1 MKKTSINCLL
11 ALAVVPVFCM
21 CSKTNEVAER
31 TQVTITANIEDT
43 KVSLTQGEEKLVL
56 SWEEGDAI
64 NIIGTTTEKFT
75 IKSGFTAK
83 SAEFTGNEVT
93 GSSFDIVYPSDYATK
108 DAITAR
114 SYTGQVQNGNGSTAH
129 LEYNAIIEGAADYQ
143 EISFAKGATGVKMN
157 GALKLVVKLPDDVTA
172 VSSLKLTAPSA
183 IFYTTNGTSATSASL
198 SMNFTNTTIGTDHI
212 LTAYMM
218 TSWQDVTIPANT
230 KLTLD
235 VTAPE
240 QNSYYSK
247 SFSCATAQTISGG
260 ATFVIDISSATT
272 LAYTLKGSG
281 TETDPYLLY
290 TAQDMVAM
298 NSLLKA
304 DKTTYFKM
312 MADIDMAGINW
323 VGGNQDSPYKQHIDF
338 NGDSHTIKNLT
349 FDTAGK
355 YPGLVGVLSGR
366 VANVTFEDPRVTST
380 KNAGVVCGFAG
391 TSGTNPAIVENVIIT
406 GAVVTQNG
414 SSHTGLVF
422 GHSNIASCGFT
433 NITAAGIINQNGI
446 GDSGFIGGAQNIA
459 ATFTNCHASGTL
471 TIKSDLSAA
480 DGAQNICSGG
490 IQGYDA
496 GSEYEGCT
504 FNGTINGGRLCGG
517 IVGYNKVAGISISD
531 CHASATITSVKI
543 GGALGEVAG
552 GIVGWVESGNVS
564 KCSFEGSVTASG
576 KEVGG
581 IVGHVKAGTISK
593 CSVIGDINA
602 GGNNTGGIVG
612 NFEAG
617 RISECWY
624 SGNLTV
630 KDNSGGIAGAQSSTG
645 ATTDVIIENCYTT
658 GTITNNGSQKCGGI
672 AGECCKNS
680 KIRNCFSTMNISG
693 SGRVFGNIAGRFN
706 NNQWNGGQNTDFN
719 MEVTNCI
726 AAGSINST
734 ATGNY
739 GSSGAVLG
747 NCPVKV
753 AHYTNCWRIYN
764 FTYNVEY
771 ATTGVGL
778 VDQGYTVTSFTDG
791 TYQQSGYT
799 TNSNWYPYHASEAT
813 ATALQTA
820 YSGWTTSKT
829 DAQITISDIAA
840 ATNHSDSNAWKS
852 DIWDLSGDY
861 PTLKNNPEP
870 EL

>member
-1 MKKTSINCLL
+1 MKKISNKCLL
-11 ALAVVPVFCM
+11 ALVAVPFFSM
-21 CSKTNEVAER
+21 CAKTNEVAQKE
-31 TQVTITANIEDT
+31 QVTITANIEDT

-93 GSSFDIVYPSDYATK
+93 GSSFDIVYPSDYADI

-114 SYTGQVQNGNGSTAH
+114 SYAGQVQDGNGSTAH
-129 LEYNAIIEGAADYQ
+129 LEYNAIISGAADYK

-172 VSSLKLTAPSA
+172 VSSLTLTAPSA
-183 IFYTTNGTSATSASL
+183 IFYTTNGTTSTSKSL
-198 SMNFTNTTIGTDHI
+198 SMTFTNTAIGDDHT

-218 TSWQDVTIPANT
+218 TSWQDVTIPADT

-235 VTAPE
+235 VTVPE

-247 SFSCATAQTISGG
+247 SFSCAAAQTISGG

-290 TAQDMVAM
+290 DAADMVAM
-298 NSLLKA
+298 NSFLKA

-380 KNAGVVCGFAG
+380 KHAGVVCGYAG
-391 TSGTNPAIVENVIIT
+391 TSATEPVAFETNPAIVENVIIT

-414 SSHTGLVF
+414 ASHTGLVF
-422 GHSNIASCGFT
+422 GHSNIASCEFT

-459 ATFTNCHASGTL
+459 ATFTTCHASGTL

-480 DGAQNICSGG
+480 ENAQNICSGG

-531 CHASATITSVKI
+531 CHASATIKSVKI
-543 GGALGEVAG
+543 GGANGEIAG

-581 IVGHVKAGTISK
+581 IVGHVKAGSVEYCYSKGDISGNTDIGGVVGFLAAGTSGAPKTISY
-593 CSVIGDINA
+593 CYSTGSVTNA
-602 GGNNTGGIVG
+602 GQCAGGIVG
-612 NFEAG
+612 EIQGYDKVSFCFSIGAINSLRVAG
-617 RISECWY
+617 GVIGKALTT
-624 SGNLTV
+624 SGWTV
-630 KDNSGGIAGAQSSTG
+630 TNAYGNE
-645 ATTDVIIENCYTT
+645 VENCHAYNSEIRTT
-658 GTITNNGSQKCGGI
+658 QTGEGG
-672 AGECCKNS
+672 
-680 KIRNCFSTMNISG
+680 G
-693 SGRVFGNIAGRFN
+693 SGTVIGYCSLKD
-706 NNQWNGGQNTDFN
+706 T
-719 MEVTNCI
+719 
-726 AAGSINST
+726 
-734 ATGNY
+734 
-739 GSSGAVLG
+739 
-747 NCPVKV
+747 
-753 AHYTNCWRIYN
+753 YTNCYRHPAFGNNDASQTRFYCAN
-764 FTYNVEY
+764 EPNE
-771 ATTGVGL
+771 L
-778 VDQGYTVTSFTDG
+778 PVDQGLSI
-791 TYQQSGYT
+791 
-799 TNSNWYPYHASEAT
+799 NASNPIT
-813 ATALQTA
+813 A
-820 YSGWTTSKT
+820 GIKGTTSAKGPLSMKYT
-829 DAQITISDIAA
+829 YPFHGNVAGNDCDTMTKLAIQLGWNT
-840 ATNHSDSNAWKS
+840 T
-852 DIWDLSGDY
+852 IWDLSGDY

-870 EL
+870 TL